1 MKKRIIAVLLT
12 LMLCLQFVPINAFA
26 LSETTLTVSSKSGNR
41 GDTVKLSVNIS
52 AGSNMQ
58 ACDFELQYDKT
69 VLEVVSVTK
78 GALIS
83 SKGTSIINKNILGR
97 IIVSYTTTGS
107 AITSS
112 GTLINA
118 EFKIKKD
125 AAYGKTAV
133 KLISKEMANGSFDK
147 INVTAN
153 SGSVTVNAPAL
164 DSPGNFYVVD
174 VNSDSVELFWD
185 AVYEATGYKL
195 YMNGSL
201 VSGGVISDNFFTVSG
216 LQPETEYYFEV
227 TTYHYTTESD
237 KSEQLYI
244 TTKKANHIVA
254 FVDWDCDVNNISD
267 LDFESDYV
275 LGVFEVE
282 DGEQAPELDFY
293 PVRTGYTFVCWDKPL
308 TDIRRDTIIKAVY
321 EVGPLQGDVNNDDE
335 VDVNDATYL
344 QKHLAGMT
352 DASGNLLIDETDET
366 QFLKADINNDG
377 VINVRDVTF
386 IQMFLAD
393 VVG

>member
-12 LMLCLQFVPINAFA
+12 FVLCLQFVPINAFA
-26 LSETTLTVSSKSGNR
+26 LSETTLSLSSKSGNR
-41 GDTVKLSVNIS
+41 GDTVKLAVNIS

-69 VLEVVSVTK
+69 VLDVVSVTK

-118 EFKIKKD
+118 EFKIKND
-125 AAYGKTAV
+125 AAYGKSIV
-133 KLISKEMANGSFDK
+133 KLVSKEMADGGFNK
-147 INVTAN
+147 ISVTAN
-153 SGSVTVNAPAL
+153 SGSVTVNAPML
-164 DSPGNFYVVD
+164 ESPANFYAVD

-185 AVYEATGYKL
+185 AVCEATGYKL
-195 YMNGSL
+195 YMNGILISN
-201 VSGGVISDNFFTVSG
+201 GIISDNFFTVSN
-216 LQPETEYYFEV
+216 LSPETEYCFEV

-237 KSEQLYI
+237 KSEQLYV
-244 TTKKANHIVA
+244 TTKKSNHTVA

-282 DGEQAPELDFY
+282 DGEQAPELDFT
-293 PVRTGYTFVCWDKPL
+293 PVRKGYTFVGWDK
-308 TDIRRDTIIKAVY
+308 DITSIYGDTIIKAVY
-321 EVGPLQGDVNNDDE
+321 EKGPLQGDVDSDND
-335 VDVNDATYL
+335 VDIHDVTYF
-344 QKHLAGMT
+344 QKYLAGMT
-352 DASGNLLIDETDET
+352 DNNGNDLLDITDET
-366 QFLKADINNDG
+366 QFLKADFNDDG
-377 VINVRDVTF
+377 IVNIKDVTS
-386 IQMFLAD
+386 IQLALAEM
-393 VVG
+393 